1 LILKKF
7 NYTPILGWSSSRYD
21 MFKLCK
27 RQYYYNYYAKFDKEF
42 PLTKIKYLKNLT
54 SVALETG
61 SIVHDVL
68 ETLFKRLQK
77 SEEEIDQKK
86 FFKYALDLTEKN
98 CVSKNFMEV
107 YYKELKIINANEI
120 YDKVKLCLNNFLE
133 SDRYKWIQN
142 KAIRTKNNW
151 IIEPPGYGETRIN
164 ELKAY
169 CKVDFLYPLD
179 DELFIIDWKTGK
191 QDNVKH
197 KNQLLGYS
205 AWASY
210 HLGKDLKQINSIVS
224 YLYPEYDEYQI
235 KFEEEDANNFS
246 AKLLAETHEMY
257 EYCLNVGENIPK
269 DKSLFPKTTNEKICA
284 FCNYKELC
292 FI

>member
-1 LILKKF
+1 
-7 NYTPILGWSSSRYD
+7 

-77 SEEEIDQKK
+77 SEEEIDQEK

-169 CKVDFLYPLD
+169 CKVDFLYPLY

-191 QDNVKH
+191 RDNAKH
-197 KNQLLGYS
+197 KNQLLGYT

-235 KFEEEDANNFS
+235 EFEEEDANNFS